1 MCGIVGLYLK
11 NPALE
16 SQLGKLF
23 EPMLEAM
30 TDRGP
35 DSAGFA
41 IYGDEVGDGW
51 VKLTLQATTDNYDF
65 KALVSA
71 LEGKLGASL
80 DWFQNASAIVLKI
93 QAEEAAVRAALG
105 ELAPTVRI
113 MSAGKSIE
121 ILKGM
126 GLPKEISERFGLG
139 SMKGS
144 HIIGHTRMAT
154 ESAVTMEGS
163 HPFSTGA
170 DLCLVHN
177 GSLSNH
183 SRLRQELRRE
193 GINFDTENDTEVA
206 AGYLAWRLQQGDSL
220 KTALD
225 SSLEA
230 LDGFFTFAIG
240 TRNGFAVIRDP
251 IACGA
256 TAHGGLLVIKG
267 NAASR
272 CGISMKGIDIVVQW
286 QYRPHVGLH
295 GPVRALVVLGD
306 AGDALGDSLYE
317 AKLFVKRQVEAWA
330 PTASRKECARASRRA
345 AELLNR
351 AGVTEKASEF
361 KRYGSARSSTIST
374 STTPPRTEGREDHE
388 LSQPLYPAS
397 TQVGDLRSIIR
408 LPGNPRAAATGIYDI
423 RGAGTKRKVP
433 HFDDLLVLGASIS
446 RYPLEGYREKC
457 DTSSSSAPLRQEADP
472 SEDADHHCR
481 HELRRAVGN
490 AKEALGRGATIAGTS
505 DHHR

>member
-23 EPMLEAM
+23 EPMLAAM

-41 IYGDEVGDGW
+41 IYGDEVADGW
-51 VKLTLQATTDNYDF
+51 VKLTLQATTEGYDF
-65 KALVSA
+65 KALI
-71 LEGKLGASL
+71 GAVQARLAAPL
-80 DWFQNASAIVLKI
+80 DWFQNASAVVLKI
-93 QAEEAAVRAALG
+93 QTEEALVRAAIN

-126 GLPKEISERFGLG
+126 GLPKEISERFGLA

-183 SRLRQELRRE
+183 FRLRQELRRE

-220 KTALD
+220 KQALD
-225 SSLEA
+225 NSLEA

-251 IACGA
+251 IACKPA
-256 TAHGGLLVIKG
+256 IL
-267 NAASR
+267 
-272 CGISMKGIDIVVQW
+272 
-286 QYRPHVGLH
+286 
-295 GPVRALVVLGD
+295 
-306 AGDALGDSLYE
+306 
-317 AKLFVKRQVEAWA
+317 
-330 PTASRKECARASRRA
+330 
-345 AELLNR
+345 AETDDYV
-351 AGVTEKASEF
+351 AMASE
-361 KRYGSARSSTIST
+361 YQALSS
-374 STTPPRTEGREDHE
+374 
-388 LSQPLYPAS
+388 
-397 TQVGDLRSIIR
+397 
-408 LPGNPRAAATGIYDI
+408 LPGI
-423 RGAGTKRKVP
+423 
-433 HFDDLLVLGASIS
+433 
-446 RYPLEGYREKC
+446 E
-457 DTSSSSAPLRQEADP
+457 
-472 SEDADHHCR
+472 
-481 HELRRAVGN
+481 N
-490 AKEALGRGATIAGTS
+490 AKVWEPTPATMYIWERESA
-505 DHHR
+505 